1 MSNTAFSLYIAGESL
16 IHRLHPL
23 TKLAIVALCLV
34 LGLFL
39 PGVWLTYLAFAVI
52 IVPIASMAG
61 ILGPFL
67 RAAAK
72 TALPIAVS
80 LVLVQGLFWPG
91 GTPIFHLGP
100 LSLKQEG
107 LLFAV
112 RSAGRFLMVISSFLL
127 LSFTTRPDGL
137 MLALS
142 QRGFP
147 NSIAYIML
155 ATMQIVPRFQ
165 AKANTILDAQ
175 RSRGLETEGNLLVR
189 LRALLP
195 LVQPLLLGSIVDI
208 EERAIALEVRAFGR
222 QGPKTSLLVL
232 RDTPAQRVLRWLLLL
247 GMVAVIGWRLY
258 LAIAPRL
265 AA

>member
-1 MSNTAFSLYIAGESL
+1 MSTSFSLYIPRESGM
-16 IHRLHPL
+16 HRLHPL
-23 TKLAIVALCLV
+23 TKLALVAFCLV

-39 PGVWLTYLAFAVI
+39 PGVWLTYLVFLLI
-52 IVPIASMAG
+52 IVPLAAWAG
-61 ILGPFL
+61 VLPSFL
-67 RAAAK
+67 RAAFK
-72 TALPIAVS
+72 TALPVVISVF
-80 LVLVQGLFWPG
+80 LVQGLFWPG
-91 GTPIFHLGP
+91 GTPILHLGP

-107 LLFAV
+107 LQFAI
-112 RSAGRFLMVISSFLL
+112 RSAGRFITVVSSFLL
-127 LSFTTRPDGL
+127 LTFTTRPDGL

-165 AKANTILDAQ
+165 TKANTILDAQ

-232 RDTPAQRVLRWLLLL
+232 HDTPAQRVLRWLLLL
-247 GMVAVIGWRLY
+247 GMLAVIGWRLY

>member
-1 MSNTAFSLYIAGESL
+1 MSTSFSLYIPRESGM
-16 IHRLHPL
+16 HRLHPL
-23 TKLAIVALCLV
+23 TKLALVAFCLV

-39 PGVWLTYLAFAVI
+39 PGVWLTYLAFMLL
-52 IVPIASMAG
+52 IVPLAAWAG
-61 ILGPFL
+61 VLPSFL
-67 RAAAK
+67 RAVFK
-72 TALPIAVS
+72 TALPVVISVF
-80 LVLVQGLFWPG
+80 LVQGLFWPG
-91 GTPIFHLGP
+91 GTPILHLGP

-107 LLFAV
+107 LQFAI
-112 RSAGRFLMVISSFLL
+112 RSAGRFITVVSSFLL
-127 LSFTTRPDGL
+127 LTFTTRPDGL

-165 AKANTILDAQ
+165 TKANTILDAQ

-195 LVQPLLLGSIVDI
+195 LVQPLLLGSIIDI

-222 QGPKTSLLVL
+222 PGPKTSLLVL
-232 RDTPAQRVLRWLLLL
+232 HDTPAQRVLRWLLLL
-247 GMVAVIGWRLY
+247 AMLAVIGWRLY

>member
-1 MSNTAFSLYIAGESL
+1 MSTSFSLYIPRESGM
-16 IHRLHPL
+16 HRLHPL
-23 TKLAIVALCLV
+23 TKLALVAFCLV

-39 PGVWLTYLAFAVI
+39 PGVWLTYLAFMLL
-52 IVPIASMAG
+52 IVPLAAWAG
-61 ILGPFL
+61 VLPSFL
-67 RAAAK
+67 RAVFK
-72 TALPIAVS
+72 TALPVVISVF
-80 LVLVQGLFWPG
+80 LVQGLFWPG
-91 GTPIFHLGP
+91 GTPILHLGP

-107 LLFAV
+107 LQFAI
-112 RSAGRFLMVISSFLL
+112 RSAGRFITVVSSFLL
-127 LSFTTRPDGL
+127 LTFTTRPDGL

-165 AKANTILDAQ
+165 TKANTILDAQ

-195 LVQPLLLGSIVDI
+195 LVQPLLLGSIIDI

-232 RDTPAQRVLRWLLLL
+232 HDTPAQRVLRWLLLL
-247 GMVAVIGWRLY
+247 GMVAVIGWRIY

>member
-1 MSNTAFSLYIAGESL
+1 MSNTSFSLYIERDSAV
-16 IHRLHPL
+16 HRLHPM
-23 TKLAIVALCLV
+23 TKLALVALCLV

-39 PGVWLTYLAFAVI
+39 PGLWSTYVALALLILPLA
-52 IVPIASMAG
+52 AWAG
-61 ILGPFL
+61 ILLPFL
-67 RAAAK
+67 SALLK
-72 TALPIAVS
+72 TALPVVIS
-80 LVLVQGLFWPG
+80 LFLVQGLFWPG
-91 GTPIFHLGP
+91 GTPIVSLGP

-107 LLFAV
+107 LYFAI
-112 RSAGRFLMVISSFLL
+112 RSAGRFLMIISSFLL
-127 LSFTTRPDGL
+127 LTFTTRPDGL
-137 MLALS
+137 MLALR

-155 ATMQIVPRFQ
+155 ATLQIVPRFQ

-189 LRALLP
+189 FRALLP
-195 LVQPLLLGSIVDI
+195 LIQPLLLGSIVDI

-222 QGPKTSLLVL
+222 QGPKTSVLVL
-232 RDTPAQRVLRWLLLL
+232 HDTAGQRLLRWLLLL
-247 GMVAVIGWRLY
+247 AALAVIGWRLY

>member
-1 MSNTAFSLYIAGESL
+1 MSSTPFSLYIARDSA
-16 IHRLHPL
+16 IHRLHPM
-23 TKLAIVALCLV
+23 TKLAVVGFCLV

-39 PGVWLTYLAFAVI
+39 PGLWLSYVVLLVVI
-52 IVPIASMAG
+52 LPLVAAAG
-61 ILGPFL
+61 VLPPFL
-67 RAAAK
+67 RALIK
-72 TALPIAVS
+72 TALPVIISVF
-80 LVLVQGLFWPG
+80 LVQGLFWPG
-91 GTPIFHLGP
+91 GTPILRLGP

-107 LLFAV
+107 VEFAI
-112 RSAGRFLMVISSFLL
+112 RSAGRFLTVISSFLL
-127 LSFTTRPDGL
+127 LTFTTSPDGL

-155 ATMQIVPRFQ
+155 ATLQIVPRFQ

-175 RSRGLETEGNLLVR
+175 RSRGLETEGNLWVR

-222 QGPKTSLLVL
+222 SGPKTSLLVL
-232 RDTPAQRVLRWLLLL
+232 KDTAFQRVLRWLLLL
-247 GMVAVIGWRLY
+247 AALAVIAWRVY
-258 LAIAPRL
+258 LALAPRL
-265 AA
+265 GS

>member
-1 MSNTAFSLYIAGESL
+1 MSTSFSLYIPRESGM
-16 IHRLHPL
+16 HRLHPL
-23 TKLAIVALCLV
+23 TNLALVAFCLV

-39 PGVWLTYLAFAVI
+39 PGVWLTYLAFMLL
-52 IVPIASMAG
+52 IVPLAAWAG
-61 ILGPFL
+61 VLPSFL
-67 RAAAK
+67 RAVFK
-72 TALPIAVS
+72 TALPVVISVF
-80 LVLVQGLFWPG
+80 LVQGLFWPG
-91 GTPIFHLGP
+91 GTPILHLGP

-107 LLFAV
+107 LQFAI
-112 RSAGRFLMVISSFLL
+112 RSAGRFITVVSSFLL
-127 LSFTTRPDGL
+127 LTFTTRPDGL

-165 AKANTILDAQ
+165 TKANTILDAQ

-195 LVQPLLLGSIVDI
+195 LVQPLLLGSIIDI

-232 RDTPAQRVLRWLLLL
+232 HDTPAQRVLRWLLLL
-247 GMVAVIGWRLY
+247 AMLAVIGWRLY

>member
-1 MSNTAFSLYIAGESL
+1 MSTSFSLYIPRESGM
-16 IHRLHPL
+16 HRLHPL
-23 TKLAIVALCLV
+23 TNLALVAFCLV

-39 PGVWLTYLAFAVI
+39 PGVWLTYLAFMLL
-52 IVPIASMAG
+52 IVPLAAWAG
-61 ILGPFL
+61 VLPSFL
-67 RAAAK
+67 RAVFK
-72 TALPIAVS
+72 TALPVVISVF
-80 LVLVQGLFWPG
+80 LVQGLFWPG
-91 GTPIFHLGP
+91 GTPILHLGP

-107 LLFAV
+107 LQFAI
-112 RSAGRFLMVISSFLL
+112 RSAGRFITVVSSFLL
-127 LSFTTRPDGL
+127 LTFTTRPDGL

-232 RDTPAQRVLRWLLLL
+232 HDTPAQRVLRWLLLL
-247 GMVAVIGWRLY
+247 GMLAVIGWRIY

>member
-1 MSNTAFSLYIAGESL
+1 MSTSFSLYIPRESGM
-16 IHRLHPL
+16 HRLHPL
-23 TKLAIVALCLV
+23 TKLALVAFCLV

-39 PGVWLTYLAFAVI
+39 PGVWLTYLAFMLL
-52 IVPIASMAG
+52 IVPLAAWAG
-61 ILGPFL
+61 VLPSFL
-67 RAAAK
+67 RAVFK
-72 TALPIAVS
+72 TALPVVISVF
-80 LVLVQGLFWPG
+80 LVQGLFWPG
-91 GTPIFHLGP
+91 GTPILHLGP

-107 LLFAV
+107 LQFAI
-112 RSAGRFLMVISSFLL
+112 RSAGRFITVVSSFLL
-127 LSFTTRPDGL
+127 LTFTTRPDGL

-165 AKANTILDAQ
+165 TKANTILDAQ

-195 LVQPLLLGSIVDI
+195 LVQPLLLGSIIDI

-222 QGPKTSLLVL
+222 PGPKTSLLVL
-232 RDTPAQRVLRWLLLL
+232 HDTPAQRVLRWLLLL
-247 GMVAVIGWRLY
+247 GMVAVIGWRIY
-258 LAIAPRL
+258 LTIAPRL